1 MEEKKTAS
9 NSSPVSPFSAKKGE
23 AKSYEWGE
31 GVFTLLSWFKMDRVK
46 QARVLVA
53 GAGALGNE
61 VVKNLALFGVG
72 HIYVADFDRIELS
85 NLTRSVLFREEDA
98 YNQAFK
104 ADIVAKRAREIN
116 PQIEVTPIV
125 GNLFS
130 EVGFGLYRSVDV
142 IIGCLDS
149 RLARYLLNRMAMR
162 AGKSW
167 IDGSIENMTGAV
179 KVYTPGLS
187 CYECGLSREEFNN
200 IMLRTGCADVVRT
213 QTEHGRVATTPISA
227 SIVGALQVQEAM
239 KLIHLDAATA
249 SSSATDAA
257 TQTGTVPPPPAA
269 KPLIELVKPL
279 KTIKPERKQ
288 TEVQP
293 FKTLQG
299 KMLRYE
305 GMSCTTSIY
314 RFASWK
320 ENCPAH
326 ERWDDVREC
335 EQLSAKQT
343 VGEVLEKLKGVLDVE
358 TVEINMRNNKF
369 IDVIVSDRPEKE
381 FQVMVPESK
390 LDDCIKADAE
400 LRQLSYRTLFHK
412 HFFENIDDRFPYQQ
426 LTLQQIGIPPY
437 DVLEVTTEK
446 GVYHIELTA
455 DAF

>member
-1 MEEKKTAS
+1 MEK
-9 NSSPVSPFSAKKGE
+9 PQ
-23 AKSYEWGE
+23 YEWGE
-31 GVFTLLSWFKMDRVK
+31 GVFTLLSWFKKEKVK
-46 QARVLVA
+46 NARVLVA

-61 VVKNLALFGVG
+61 VVKNLALFGIG

-98 YNQAFK
+98 YSHAYK

-149 RLARYLLNRMAMR
+149 RLARYQLNRLALR

-167 IDGSIENMTGAV
+167 IDGSIENLTGAV

-213 QTEHGRVATTPISA
+213 QTEHGRIATTPISA
-227 SIVGALQVQEAM
+227 SIIGALQVQEAM
-239 KLIHLDAATA
+239 KIIHLENPDTTKEETA
-249 SSSATDAA
+249 QPT
-257 TQTGTVPPPPAA
+257 TPP
-269 KPLIELVKPL
+269 
-279 KTIKPERKQ
+279 
-288 TEVQP
+288 P

-305 GMSCTTSIY
+305 GMTCTTNIY
-314 RFASWK
+314 RFSSWK
-320 ENCPAH
+320 SNCPAH
-326 ERWDDVREC
+326 ERWDDVKEC
-335 EQLSAKQT
+335 KELSATMT
-343 VGEVLEKLKGVLDVE
+343 VAQALEKLKMTLDVE
-358 TVEINMRNNKF
+358 NVEINMRNNKF
-369 IDVIVSDRPEKE
+369 IDRVISDRPEKE
-381 FQVMVPESK
+381 FEVMIPESK
-390 LDDCIKADAE
+390 LDDFIKSNTE
-400 LRQLSYRTLFHK
+400 LRQLSYRTLIHK
-412 HFFENIDDRFPYQQ
+412 NFYENIDAAFPYQE
-426 LTLQQIGIPPY
+426 LTLQQIGIPPF
-437 DVLEVTTEK
+437 DVIEVSTEK
-446 GVYHIELTA
+446 GLFHIELTA

>member
-1 MEEKKTAS
+1 MEKE
-9 NSSPVSPFSAKKGE
+9 
-23 AKSYEWGE
+23 SYEWGE
-31 GVFTLLSWFKMDRVK
+31 GVFTLLSWFKKERVK
-46 QARVLVA
+46 NARVLVA

-72 HIYVADFDRIELS
+72 HIYVADFDRIEIS
-85 NLTRSVLFREEDA
+85 NLTRSILFREEDA
-98 YNQAFK
+98 YSHAYK

-167 IDGSIENMTGAV
+167 IDGSIENLTGAV
-179 KVYTPGLS
+179 KVYSPGIS
-187 CYECGLSREEFNN
+187 CYECGLSRDEFNN

-213 QTEHGRVATTPISA
+213 QTEHGRIATTPISA

-239 KLIHLDAATA
+239 KIIHKDEAQE
-249 SSSATDAA
+249 SQKNQESQK
-257 TQTGTVPPPPAA
+257 TQENQDTE
-269 KPLIELVKPL
+269 KPLIQLVKPL
-279 KTIKPERKQ
+279 KPVTIQKKLQAGP
-288 TEVQP
+288 P
-293 FKTLQG
+293 FKTLEG

-305 GMSCTTSIY
+305 GMTCTTNIY
-314 RFASWK
+314 RIGAWK
-320 ENCPAH
+320 SNCPAH
-326 ERWDDVREC
+326 ERWENVMEC
-335 EQLSAKQT
+335 KELSAKMT
-343 VGEVLEKLKGVLDVE
+343 VGDVLAKLKEILSAE
-358 TVEINMRNNKF
+358 WTEINMVNNKF

-381 FQVMVPESK
+381 FQVMIPESQ
-390 LDDCIKADAE
+390 LDDYIKQDNE
-400 LRQLSYRTLFHK
+400 LRQLSYRTLIHK
-412 HFFENIDDRFPYQQ
+412 HFFENIDDRFPYPQ

-437 DVLEVTTEK
+437 DVLMVSSDK
-446 GVYHIELTA
+446 GVNYIELSA